1 MTSAFIMIFGFIAV
15 FWLVFYKFKWI
26 KLTITWGIVSAFF
39 FLHIFIIF
47 MIGLRFVAPLSTD
60 SKVIQHTIQL
70 TPRLSAPTLVTAV
83 LVKPNVPVKKGT
95 PLFQF
100 DRRPYQYQVNQLE
113 AKLIQAEQDV
123 QLMKTDIIINS
134 EKVTQLTSELDYAK
148 FQQQLSQDLANQGAG
163 PIEDAKKWAAQV
175 AANTAAIN
183 GAQAEELR
191 ARLRYQSQI
200 DGVNTNVASI
210 RAELD
215 LAKYYLNNT
224 LMVAPEDGSVINL
237 QVRPGM
243 VAGEA
248 RFGSI
253 ASFICDDERYVLAT
267 FFQENLKY
275 VKPGQPVEIAFDL
288 YPGQI
293 FNGEVQAIWQGSGD
307 GQLLPTG
314 VLPTFMPVAKDIP
327 QGQFAVAI
335 KVDDKNQRKFPIGAQ
350 GRAAIY
356 TDPNSGFIVLRKIGI
371 RMYSWLNW
379 IYPFSG

>member
-1 MTSAFIMIFGFIAV
+1 MTSAFIMIFGFIV
-15 FWLVFYKFKWI
+15 IFWLVFYKFKWI